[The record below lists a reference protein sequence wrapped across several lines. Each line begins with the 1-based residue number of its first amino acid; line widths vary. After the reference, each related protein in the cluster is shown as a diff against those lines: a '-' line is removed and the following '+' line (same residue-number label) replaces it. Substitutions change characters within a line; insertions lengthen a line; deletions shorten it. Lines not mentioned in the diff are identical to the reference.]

1 MKKIFFFT
9 ATLLFAACNKE
20 KYFDGPNQFS
30 DDFESYN
37 QFDELFGDDDL
48 LWSFYQST
56 FTENNIEVDTTF
68 AHSGTH
74 SIKST
79 AMASNDEL
87 GASKSS
93 YSKQNMA
100 FWEGEIM
107 VVSAWYY
114 LVGEADAQWI
124 FFMDLEEQAA
134 IGAGPGMRLA
144 MVDNAIRVEH
154 KFLNPDIIQPE
165 GQEVL
170 FPRNQWV
177 QLTFETKLSQKKD
190 GYVKIYQDN
199 QLIIEQ
205 YNWKTLP
212 TDLLYFQQGTKGMYS
227 SIEFGITANSF
238 DNDMVLYVDD
248 VEAYVK

>member
-1 MKKIFFFT
+1 MKKISFIF
-9 ATLLFAACNKE
+9 ATFLFAACNKE
-20 KYFDGPNQFS
+20 KYFEGPDNFT
-30 DDFESYN
+30 DDFEAYQ
-37 QFDELFGDDDL
+37 QFDELFVDDDM

-74 SIKST
+74 SIKSI
-79 AMASNDEL
+79 AKASNNEL

-114 LVGEADAQWI
+114 LVGEDEAQWI

-227 SIEFGITANSF
+227 SIEFGITANTY

>member
-1 MKKIFFFT
+1 MKKIFFIT

-37 QFDELFGDDDL
+37 QFEELFGDDDL

-68 AHSGTH
+68 AHFGTH

-79 AMASNDEL
+79 AMASIDEF
-87 GASKSS
+87 GASTSS
-93 YSKQNMA
+93 YSKRNTQ
-100 FWEGEIM
+100 FWECEIM

>member
-9 ATLLFAACNKE
+9 ATILFAACNKE
-20 KYFDGPNQFS
+20 KYFDGPNHFS
-30 DDFESYN
+30 DDFESYQ
-37 QFDELFGDDDL
+37 QFDEMFGDDET

-56 FTENNIEVDTTF
+56 FTENNIVVDTTF
-68 AHSGTH
+68 AHTGTH
-74 SIKST
+74 SIKSI
-79 AMASNDEL
+79 AKASNEEL

-93 YSKQNMA
+93 YSKQNLA

-114 LVGEADAQWI
+114 LVGEAEAQWI

-154 KFLNPDIIQPE
+154 KFLNPDIIQPA

-205 YNWKTLP
+205 YDWKTLP

-227 SIEFGITANSF
+227 SIEFGITANTF

>member
-1 MKKIFFFT
+1 
-9 ATLLFAACNKE
+9 
-20 KYFDGPNQFS
+20 
-30 DDFESYN
+30 
-37 QFDELFGDDDL
+37 
-48 LWSFYQST
+48 
-56 FTENNIEVDTTF
+56 
-68 AHSGTH
+68 
-74 SIKST
+74 
-79 AMASNDEL
+79 
-87 GASKSS
+87 
-93 YSKQNMA
+93 
-100 FWEGEIM
+100 
-107 VVSAWYY
+107 
-114 LVGEADAQWI
+114 
-124 FFMDLEEQAA
+124 
-134 IGAGPGMRLA
+134 MRLA